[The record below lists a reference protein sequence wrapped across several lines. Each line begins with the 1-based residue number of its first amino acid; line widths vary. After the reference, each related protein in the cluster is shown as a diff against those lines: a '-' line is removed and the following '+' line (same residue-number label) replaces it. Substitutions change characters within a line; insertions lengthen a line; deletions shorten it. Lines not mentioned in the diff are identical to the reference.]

1 MISIVLVNAH
11 ADYGR
16 DFHPPANHLT
26 QLRNFTKGEFVLI
39 FYSFSSFSP
48 QLMIHQIFSN
58 KQNTYTNCANEL
70 EWDCGC

>member
-1 MISIVLVNAH
+1 MISTVLVNAH

-39 FYSFSSFSP
+39 FYSFLFTS
-48 QLMIHQIFSN
+48 
-58 KQNTYTNCANEL
+58 TNDTPNIQ
-70 EWDCGC
+70 